1 MSSTNIYWIINN
13 FHYCTF
19 LPDFLIKMWHL
30 QLFWEIISCQALRIW
45 MWESFQVKMIVVN
58 IAKAPVQKKFDT
70 TTILHFAQEYA
81 PNTLLSH
88 WSDNKFI
95 KLHLQTIHRKE
106 SKLRKLHNFYINTV
120 VIFMKNFEVVE
131 LKNIVYI
138 LTEIT

>member
-1 MSSTNIYWIINN
+1 
-13 FHYCTF
+13 
-19 LPDFLIKMWHL
+19 
-30 QLFWEIISCQALRIW
+30 
-45 MWESFQVKMIVVN
+45 MIVVN

-120 VIFMKNFEVVE
+120 VIFMKNLEVVE
-131 LKNIVYI
+131 LRNIMNYRKN
-138 LTEIT
+138 

>member
-1 MSSTNIYWIINN
+1 
-13 FHYCTF
+13 
-19 LPDFLIKMWHL
+19 
-30 QLFWEIISCQALRIW
+30 
-45 MWESFQVKMIVVN
+45 MITVN

-120 VIFMKNFEVVE
+120 VIFMKNLEVVE
-131 LKNIVYI
+131 LRNIMYI
-138 LTEIT
+138 LSEIT